1 MESKLRRID
10 GSVESMAFEQNAS
23 VVTVYRS
30 MVTPDITPNVVVVL
44 VVLVVAVDTTDVDSL
59 VVLLVVAGNFL

>member
-1 MESKLRRID
+1 MIHQQKPSSHLW
-10 GSVESMAFEQNAS
+10 
-23 VVTVYRS
+23 
-30 MVTPDITPNVVVVL
+30 PNVVVVL